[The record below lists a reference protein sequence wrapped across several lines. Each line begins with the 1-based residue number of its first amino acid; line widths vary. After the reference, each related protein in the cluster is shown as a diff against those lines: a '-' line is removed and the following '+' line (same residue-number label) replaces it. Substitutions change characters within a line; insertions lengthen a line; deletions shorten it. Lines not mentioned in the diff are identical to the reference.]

1 VSEQLDSSTLAA
13 CTTEIVAAF
22 VSANTV
28 ANADLPH
35 LIDTVGRNLSTLGV
49 EIEPVPE
56 KPKPVVSIKQS
67 VKSDRLIC
75 LVCGKSGSMLKRH
88 LHTAHELTPDEYRQM
103 FRLGPDYPIVAPDY
117 AEKRSKL
124 AKKIGL
130 GQKKQITKKAKPKAR
145 RKS

>member
-1 VSEQLDSSTLAA
+1 MSEQLDSSTLAA

-28 ANADLPH
+28 ANTDLPH
-35 LIDTVGRNLSTLGV
+35 LIDTVARNLSTLSV
-49 EIEPVPE
+49 EVEPEPE
-56 KPKPVVSIKQS
+56 KPKPIVSIKQS
-67 VKSDRLIC
+67 VKNDRLIC
-75 LVCGKSGSMLKRH
+75 LLCGKSGSMLKRH

-103 FRLGPDYPIVAPDY
+103 FRLGSDYPMAAPDY

-130 GQKKQITKKAKPKAR
+130 GQMKQVAKKTKPKAR
-145 RKS
+145 RKK